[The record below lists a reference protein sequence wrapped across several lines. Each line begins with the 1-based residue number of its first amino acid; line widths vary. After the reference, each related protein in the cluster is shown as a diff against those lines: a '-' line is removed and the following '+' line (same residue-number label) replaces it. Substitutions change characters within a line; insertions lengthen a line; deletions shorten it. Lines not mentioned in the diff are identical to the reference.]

1 MLVFKTSAFNRSATS
16 PALRR
21 RIVLAERRRFNL
33 FGSMPAGNE
42 NLLRDRW
49 SEASETTVEYGYVSS
64 WKIV

>member
-1 MLVFKTSAFNRSATS
+1 
-16 PALRR
+16 LRR